1 MVASPGSSAPVVA
14 PIALEPE
21 RTGPTLGRVC
31 GVAAVVV
38 GFAVGLRPLGDNSWM
53 THLATGRLMLE
64 DGIVRADPYTF
75 TGAGEPWVVQSWLA
89 SLVYALIDA
98 VAGME
103 GLRLF
108 TAACTALLAGLL
120 WRLSRPAGGPVARS
134 LLVLVA
140 VAVGSGLWS
149 ERPLLL
155 GLVALAASLVV
166 LEEDRDPRW
175 IAVIAALWA
184 NVHGSFPLGPVLF
197 AALAVGRRL
206 DRQDA
211 TRELAAL
218 RWSVIGSVVG
228 GVVNPYGPKLL
239 LFPVQLLT
247 RQSQLAEVV
256 EWRSP
261 AFDSTATRAF
271 LVLVALAVLGLVSRP
286 RYRAAVPA
294 VLFTAAAL
302 VSLRNV
308 AVAAVVLVPV
318 AGAALAAAFA
328 ASGTTR
334 SGLGEDRRS
343 PLHRT
348 ALAALVALA
357 VVLTVVTV
365 REPALQLAGYPVAAV
380 DRMERL
386 GWHEPGVR
394 WGHPDVV
401 GNYLDLRYGD
411 EARVFVDDRYEF
423 HDADLMTDY
432 VALVRARRD
441 WRAVLDRYGIDV
453 VLWEHDHPLAEL
465 LELDPGWD
473 EAFTVDGW
481 SVFCRSTGC
490 PA

>member
-1 MVASPGSSAPVVA
+1 MVASTGSTASSSAATAPPV
-14 PIALEPE
+14 LEPE

-38 GFAVGLRPLGDNSWM
+38 GFVVGLRPLGDNSWM

-89 SLVYALIDA
+89 SLVYALIDG
-98 VAGME
+98 VAGLE

-134 LLVLVA
+134 LLVLVS
-140 VAVGSGLWS
+140 VAIGSGLWS

-206 DRQDA
+206 DRQDPA
-211 TRELAAL
+211 RELVAL

-261 AFDSTATRAF
+261 TFDSTATRAF
-271 LVLVALAVLGLVSRP
+271 LILVALAVLGLVTRP

-318 AGAALAAAFA
+318 AGAALAAAL
-328 ASGTTR
+328 ASRPGF
-334 SGLGEDRRS
+334 GADRRS

-365 REPALQLAGYPVAAV
+365 REPALQLEGYPVAAV

-411 EARVFVDDRYEF
+411 EARVFVDDRFEF
-423 HDADLMTDY
+423 HDADVMADY

-441 WRAVLDRYGIDV
+441 WRAVLDRHGIDV

>member
-1 MVASPGSSAPVVA
+1 MVTSTKVPTAQEAAV
-14 PIALEPE
+14 
-21 RTGPTLGRVC
+21 TGPTLGRVC

-38 GFAVGLRPLGDNSWM
+38 GFVVGLRPLGDNSWM

-89 SLVYALIDA
+89 SLVYGLIDA
-98 VAGME
+98 ASGME

-108 TAACTALLAGLL
+108 TAGCTALLAALL

-134 LLVLVA
+134 LLVLVS

-175 IAVIAALWA
+175 LAVIAAVWA

-206 DRQDA
+206 DRQDPA
-211 TRELAAL
+211 RELTAL

-239 LFPVQLLT
+239 LFPVQLLA

-261 AFDSTATRAF
+261 AFDTTATRAF
-271 LVLVALAVLGLVSRP
+271 LVLVALAALGLVARP

-318 AGAALAAAFA
+318 AGAALAAAVSA
-328 ASGTTR
+328 ASASASASAG
-334 SGLGEDRRS
+334 GLAADRRS
-343 PLHRT
+343 PLHRI

-357 VVLTVVTV
+357 VVLTAVTV
-365 REPALQLAGYPVAAV
+365 RQPALQLEGYPVAAV

-386 GWHEPGVR
+386 GWHDPEVR

-411 EARVFVDDRYEF
+411 EARVFVDDRFEF
-423 HDADLMTDY
+423 HDADLMADY

>member
-1 MVASPGSSAPVVA
+1 MVASTTAAP
-14 PIALEPE
+14 ALEPE

-31 GVAAVVV
+31 AVAAVVV
-38 GFAVGLRPLGDNSWM
+38 GFVVGLRPLGDNSWM

-64 DGIVRADPYTF
+64 DGIVRADPYTY
-75 TGAGEPWVVQSWLA
+75 TSAGEPWIVQSWLA
-89 SLVYALIDA
+89 SLVYALVDA

-108 TAACTALLAGLL
+108 TAACTAVLAGLL

-140 VAVGSGLWS
+140 VVVGSGLWS

-155 GLVALAASLVV
+155 GLIALAASLVV
-166 LEEDRDPRW
+166 LEEDREPWW

-197 AALAVGRRL
+197 ATLALGRRL
-206 DRQDA
+206 DRQDPA
-211 TRELAAL
+211 RELAAL

-261 AFDSTATRAF
+261 SFDSTATRAF
-271 LVLVALAVLGLVSRP
+271 LLLVVLAVLGLVARP

-328 ASGTTR
+328 AAGTTR
-334 SGLGEDRRS
+334 RGLVVDRRS

-357 VVLTVVTV
+357 VVLTAVTV
-365 REPALQLAGYPVAAV
+365 REPALQLEGYPTAAV

-411 EARVFVDDRYEF
+411 EARVFVDDRFEL
-423 HDADLMTDY
+423 HDASLMADY

-441 WRAVLDRYGIDV
+441 WRAVLDRYAIDV

-490 PA
+490 PS

>member
-1 MVASPGSSAPVVA
+1 MVASTTAP
-14 PIALEPE
+14 PALEPE
-21 RTGPTLGRVC
+21 QTGPTLGRVC
-31 GVAAVVV
+31 AVAAVVV
-38 GFAVGLRPLGDNSWM
+38 GFVVGLRPLGDNSWM

-64 DGIVRADPYTF
+64 DGIVRTDPYTF
-75 TGAGEPWVVQSWLA
+75 TSAGEPWIVQSWLA

-108 TAACTALLAGLL
+108 TAACTAVLAGLL

-140 VAVGSGLWS
+140 VVVGSGLWS

-155 GLVALAASLVV
+155 GLIALVASLVV

-175 IAVIAALWA
+175 IALIAALWA

-197 AALAVGRRL
+197 AALALGRRL
-206 DRQDA
+206 DRQDPA
-211 TRELAAL
+211 RELAAL
-218 RWSVIGSVVG
+218 RWSVIGSIVG

-239 LFPVQLLT
+239 VFPVQLLT

-261 AFDSTATRAF
+261 TFDATATRAF
-271 LVLVALAVLGLVSRP
+271 LLLVALAVLGLVARP

-328 ASGTTR
+328 TAGAAR
-334 SGLGEDRRS
+334 RGLVADRRS
-343 PLHRT
+343 PLHRP
-348 ALAALVALA
+348 ALVALVALA
-357 VVLTVVTV
+357 VVLTAVTV
-365 REPALQLAGYPVAAV
+365 REPALQLEGYPVAAV

-401 GNYLDLRYGD
+401 GNYLGLRYGD
-411 EARVFVDDRYEF
+411 EARVFVDDRFEL
-423 HDADLMTDY
+423 HDAALMADY

-441 WRAVLDRYGIDV
+441 WRAVLDRYAIDV